1 MRRTGGIA
9 GFDDTIVLRANGQ
22 ILVETRTVR
31 GRSCLLGAAQ
41 QRQLLAALSTLR
53 LGVDGSAATPTEP
66 VDPVGSGDGETND
79 PITIR
84 VTDVH
89 ARPVDLSDPSWVR
102 WREWSVRSSPMS
114 RSPAPATTSCKS
126 IEPSGVI
133 GAG

>member
-89 ARPVDLSDPSWVR
+89 ARPVDLSDPSLGEVAGMVG
-102 WREWSVRSSPMS
+102 SLITDVTLT
-114 RSPAPATTSCKS
+114 APATTSCKS